1 MILIEKEEKEEA
13 ENYKK
18 TKYGPKK
25 LLGKRK
31 ILPGL
36 VDDKEVI
43 IAFVDQLEVD
53 LPAEFEG
60 FSITLGALFQN
71 NAETNKTFYINCKAW
86 SGKRGLIQ
94 VDVLRSRNII
104 LLELMGIVIILIT
117 KLSSDKVDFVNVQ
130 KVGRTTHFKK
140 GLIQDIRFALRVI
153 GIDGQAFSECGDSGA
168 PVFDDDGTLW
178 IIKRVTFVVPIHL
191 ILDDV
196 MLKKKFNDVVF
207 TLREDEL
214 EKSSQK
220 DTKDLF

>member
-1 MILIEKEEKEEA
+1 MSVALNPANISLQQLYNEQYIDQGNIMFYNGTYKNLEFTQEKEEKEEA

-25 LLGKRK
+25 LLV
-31 ILPGL
+31 PFSYVCEGL

-86 SGKRGLIQ
+86 SGKRG
-94 VDVLRSRNII
+94 
-104 LLELMGIVIILIT
+104 
-117 KLSSDKVDFVNVQ
+117 
-130 KVGRTTHFKK
+130 
-140 GLIQDIRFALRVI
+140 RFALRVI